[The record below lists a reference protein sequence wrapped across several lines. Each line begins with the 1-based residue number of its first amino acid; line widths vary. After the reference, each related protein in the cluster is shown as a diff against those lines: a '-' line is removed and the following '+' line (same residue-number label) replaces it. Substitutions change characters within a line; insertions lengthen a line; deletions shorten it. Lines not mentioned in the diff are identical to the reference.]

1 MVNFASKHEF
11 KKANKKFIK
20 PLQPK
25 HADIIQDDDTL
36 MSADDMREAACEE
49 ILKDRPNNFFTSHP
63 INIQGSLE
71 NGFATSTIE
80 TDKDSG
86 EFPDHHLNK
95 HQFKQNI
102 ESEMSG
108 ETSNNFPSS
117 PNTLTG
123 EVREIRA
130 GCRRVREDSYRPGY
144 SIGFNEDLLK

>member
-25 HADIIQDDDTL
+25 QPDIIQDDDTL
-36 MSADDMREAACEE
+36 MSADDMHEAACED
-49 ILKDRPNNFFTSHP
+49 ILKERPNHFFTSNP

-71 NGFATSTIE
+71 HEFATSTLE
-80 TDKDSG
+80 TEKNSSD
-86 EFPDHHLNK
+86 FPDNHIHK
-95 HQFKQNI
+95 HPFKQNI

-108 ETSNNFPSS
+108 ETSNNFPAS
-117 PNTLTG
+117 PLTG

-144 SIGFNEDLLK
+144 SIGFSEDLLK